1 LIHQHSAEQVVY
13 FLHFLVVSDM
23 CISLQGANVICG
35 TKRQHSGNVESGSDR
50 YKQARIENNA
60 EDMDLDESGT
70 LCFTVCEVS
79 C

>member
-1 LIHQHSAEQVVY
+1 
-13 FLHFLVVSDM
+13 M
-23 CISLQGANVICG
+23 CISLQGADVICG